1 VTHSPLIDPRVRS
14 IAWKDLTK
22 LTRLETA
29 KELTLSLPW
38 LALSLY
44 LAGRGWY
51 AVAMIA
57 SFFFFLT
64 GLRQVHDAHHYN
76 LGVSRRATE
85 WVLFTSSA
93 LMLGSMH
100 AVQFNHLQ
108 HHKSCLAAD
117 DVEARSARMPWWKA
131 LLWGPVFPIL
141 LHRTAL
147 RRGHSRQRRW
157 IHAELML
164 NAAIILAVF
173 LALPFTTLRYHVIA
187 MLIGHCLTAFFAV
200 WTVHHDCEPRHEI
213 ARTLRNPLK
222 SAIAFDMFFHV
233 EHHLFPKVPT
243 CHLPELAR
251 RLDRVA
257 PELNRKQVY

>member
-1 VTHSPLIDPRVRS
+1 MTHHPLVDPRIRT

-29 KELTLSLPW
+29 KELGLSLPW
-38 LALSLY
+38 LILSLY
-44 LAGRGWY
+44 LASQGSY
-51 AVAMIA
+51 LAALLT

-76 LGVSRRATE
+76 LGLSRAATE
-85 WVLFTSSA
+85 WVLFVLSV

-108 HHKSCLAAD
+108 HHRRCLD
-117 DVEARSARMPWWKA
+117 DEDVEARSARMPWWKA
-131 LLWGPVFPIL
+131 LLWGPVFPLL
-141 LHRTAL
+141 LHKTAL
-147 RRGHSRQRRW
+147 RHANPRQRRW
-157 IHAELML
+157 IYAELAM
-164 NAAIILAVF
+164 NALLVAVVLSLPLA
-173 LALPFTTLRYHVIA
+173 ALRYHVLA
-187 MLIGHCLTAFFAV
+187 MAAGHCLTAFFAV
-200 WTVHHDCEPRHEI
+200 WTVHHDCEPSHEI

-251 RLDRVA
+251 RLDAVA
-257 PELNRKQVY
+257 PELNKKRVY

>member
-1 VTHSPLIDPRVRS
+1 MTHHALTDPRIRAIS
-14 IAWKDLTK
+14 WKDLTK
-22 LTRLETA
+22 LTRLEIA
-29 KELTLSLPW
+29 KELTLSIPW

-51 AVAMIA
+51 VVAMIA

-76 LGVSRRATE
+76 LGLSRPATE
-85 WVLFTSSA
+85 WVLFILSA

-108 HHKSCLAAD
+108 HHRSCLEDD

-147 RRGHSRQRRW
+147 RGARTRQLRW
-157 IHAELML
+157 IHAELAL
-164 NAAIILAVF
+164 NATIVAAVF
-173 LALPFTTLRYHVIA
+173 FALPLAALRYHVIA

-200 WTVHHDCEPRHEI
+200 WTVHHDCEPTHEI

-251 RLDRVA
+251 RMDRVA